1 MGDLIRTDIW
11 GIIYLTVAVLAAVAA
26 AFFALRWKAR
36 QGLSARDDV
45 EPGEP
50 DAVDVPEASAADD
63 RLARIRQSALAASTA
78 PPPPPPSPLL
88 SPTAFHEPGAD
99 EPSRYEPVRQAIVFR
114 QYYPPRHDPAVL
126 SFFGGVPIAPR
137 GLAWPSHAA
146 DGQVHALHFIL
157 QVDLAEIPESAR
169 LGVLPGSGVLYLF
182 LDLDWGRSNAFRFL
196 YADNPSGDWV
206 PAHVPDNLTAA
217 YGNQAHYAWQW
228 PRGFDDG
235 PARCPRLLPKWPFA
249 PVAIEIPDE
258 ALDAWE
264 QEVDE
269 AGESFPFWWPDER
282 TMAPV
287 LLAAQGDDSLHDSE
301 GARKIV
307 PETWPQDWNAVQIAI
322 GLILER
328 IRREA
333 GRADDEADD
342 TAERI
347 AGEALEWVEL
357 ADARG
362 RFDAVPSQAR
372 DAFRGWFDGLASPIS
387 FVRDPAVR
395 LSMEASLAESVE
407 AAARIPAE
415 ALAKLRSRHS
425 LAVQADVRT
434 IDPQT
439 KESRIER
446 RIHANTPDRMLA
458 PASDVQGYSEEI
470 SATHLLL
477 LELSSDEGIGH
488 HFGEGVYQFWI
499 APDDLRDRR
508 FDRVEMIV
516 QAY

>member
-11 GIIYLTVAVLAAVAA
+11 GIVYVAVAVVAAVAA
-26 AFFALRWKAR
+26 IFLALRWKAR
-36 QGLSARDDV
+36 QGLTAPDDIQ
-45 EPGEP
+45 PGVPET
-50 DAVDVPEASAADD
+50 ADVPEASAADD
-63 RLARIRQSALAASTA
+63 RLARIRRSALAASA
-78 PPPPPPSPLL
+78 ASPPAPPSPLL
-88 SPTAFHEPGAD
+88 SPAAYPEPDAEETARF
-99 EPSRYEPVRQAIVFR
+99 EPVRQAIVFR
-114 QYYPPRHDPAVL
+114 QHYPPQHDPALL

-137 GLAWPSHAA
+137 GLAWPSHVVDDRA
-146 DGQVHALHFIL
+146 HALHFIL
-157 QVDLAEIPESAR
+157 QVNLAEIPESAG
-169 LGVLPGSGVLYLF
+169 LGVLPEAGVLYLF

-196 YADNPSGDWV
+196 YADNPTEDWV
-206 PAHVPDNLTAA
+206 PAHVPDTLTAA
-217 YGNQAHYAWQW
+217 YGDQAHYTWQW
-228 PRGFDDG
+228 PRGLDDG
-235 PARCPRLLPKWPFA
+235 LTRCPRLLPKWSFEPI
-249 PVAIEIPDE
+249 AIEIPDE

-269 AGESFPFWWPDER
+269 AGETLPFWWPGER
-282 TMAPV
+282 IMAPV
-287 LLAAQGDDSLHDSE
+287 LLAAQGDDSLYDSE
-301 GARKIV
+301 GSRKIV
-307 PETWPQDWNAVQIAI
+307 PDTWPQDWNAIQIAI

-333 GRADDEADD
+333 GRADDDADD

-347 AGEALEWVEL
+347 AGEALEWLEL

-362 RFDAVPSQAR
+362 RFDAVPPNAR
-372 DAFRGWFDGLASPIS
+372 EAFRGWFDELKAPIS
-387 FVRDPAVR
+387 FVRSPAIT
-395 LSMEASLAESVE
+395 LSMEASLAESAE
-407 AAARIPAE
+407 AAARIPAQ

-425 LAVQADVRT
+425 LAVQVDVRT
-434 IDPQT
+434 IDQQT

-446 RIHANTPDRMLA
+446 KIHASTPDRMLA
-458 PASDVQGYSEEI
+458 PASDVQGYSEEF

-477 LELSSDEGIGH
+477 LELSSNEGIGH